1 MTVTNV
7 AAMPDKAIDPVT
19 LDIIENALKNTRF
32 EMDAVLYRTAM
43 SPVIREQHDQFP
55 MITDPQGRMVV
66 GQFGSFIA
74 GLMASWDQ
82 SIEPGDVIMLSDP
95 YLCGGAISHV
105 NDLLVLL
112 PIFYENE
119 IVGWASMFGHMQ
131 DVGGPLTGSLP
142 TGATS
147 IFGEGL
153 RLPPVKIYE
162 GGKLNRAVLDIML
175 NNVRQPDMNRADL
188 MAIVAS
194 CRTAEKRVIELC
206 ERFGKDTYLAACGAL
221 LDRTYRAMKQLI
233 VQNLPEEPQF
243 FEDYIDDD
251 GLGNG
256 PFKMK
261 LTIWREGDEAY
272 FDWTGTDPQAL
283 GPINFYLNEGMFK
296 MFIGVY
302 LIMVFDPQI
311 LFNDGFYPSLHV
323 KMPRGSLIQPEFPAA
338 LGCRTHALTRLFDV
352 LGGALAKRAP
362 EFTTAAGYGTS
373 PYMLYSGYKDD
384 GEFYYLMEITYGGI
398 PGRPI
403 GDGMD
408 GHSWWPL
415 FTNIPTEYLESYYP
429 IRIDGYTSIADS
441 GGAGFH
447 RGGNGIEKVYTYLEP
462 GEVSIH
468 DDRWLTPP
476 WGILGGEPGMRSQ
489 KILRRTDG
497 SEEILPSKC
506 DQVTVEA
513 GDQLVYRTAGGGG
526 WKDPLTRPAEAV
538 ARDVRYGLVTR
549 AKAEAAYGVVLN
561 DDLTAD
567 EAASTALRERMTAER
582 GEVAPFNFGPSLDE
596 LLATAEAQTG
606 LPAPTKPQPV
616 RWAMARAARAAA
628 PARNGSSNG
637 AHRANG
643 NGHPT
648 ADTVAVDSP
657 ESTPTV

>member
-1 MTVTNV
+1 MTVQV
-7 AAMPDKAIDPVT
+7 VKIAAIPDIEIDSVT
-19 LDIIENALKNTRF
+19 LDIIENALKNTRY

-66 GQFGSFIA
+66 GQFGSYIT
-74 GLMASWDQ
+74 GLMATWDQ
-82 SIEPGDVIMLSDP
+82 TIEPGDVIMLSDP

-105 NDLLVLL
+105 NDLLVLV
-112 PIFYENE
+112 PIFYEDE
-119 IVGWASMFGHMQ
+119 LVGWASMFGHMQ

-142 TGATS
+142 TGATT

-162 GGKLNRAVLDIML
+162 RGKLNRAVLDIML
-175 NNVRQPDMNRADL
+175 NNVRQPEMNRADL

-194 CRTAEKRVIELC
+194 CRTAEKRVMELC
-206 ERFGKDTYLAACGAL
+206 ERFGKATYLAACGAL
-221 LDRTYRAMKQLI
+221 LDRTYRAMQKLI

-261 LTIWREGDEAY
+261 LTIWREGDQAY

-311 LFNDGFYPSLHV
+311 LFNDGFYPLLHV
-323 KMPRGSLIQPEFPAA
+323 TLPAGTLIQPEFPAA

-352 LGGALAKRAP
+352 LGGALSKRAP

-373 PYMLYSGYKDD
+373 PYMLYSGYNTQ
-384 GEFYYLMEITYGGI
+384 GNFFYLMEITYGGI

-429 IRIDGYTSIADS
+429 IRIDSYTSIQDS

-476 WGILGGEPGMRSQ
+476 WGILGGEPGMRSS
-489 KILRRTDG
+489 KLLRRADG
-497 SEEILPSKC
+497 TEQVLPSKC
-506 DQVTVEA
+506 DQVQVEP

-526 WKDPLTRPAEAV
+526 WKDPLTRPAELV
-538 ARDVRYGLVTR
+538 QRDVRYGLVSKE
-549 AKAEAAYGVVLN
+549 KALNAYGVVLH
-561 DDLTAD
+561 DDLALDADATA
-567 EAASTALRERMTAER
+567 ALRAQKAEER
-582 GEVAPFNFGPSLDE
+582 GEVQPFNYGPPLEE
-596 LLATAEAQTG
+596 LLANAEHDTG
-606 LPAPTKPQPV
+606 LPAPTRPQPIK
-616 RWAMARAARAAA
+616 WAAIRAARRQQAT
-628 PARNGSSNG
+628 SSNG
-637 AHRANG
+637 STNG
-643 NGHPT
+643 KSMG
-648 ADTVAVDSP
+648 
-657 ESTPTV
+657 